1 MNEEKQFFKG
11 NLFLSAGMLIFP
23 PGKGKILKK
32 SKLFL
37 DGKGKF
43 DFSCLL

>member
-1 MNEEKQFFKG
+1 MKRNNFLKE